1 MLGQERDAPVA
12 VDWLDCNQFA
22 GYNNS
27 YSHESEHDLGLMV
40 SDFVENGSGG
50 ADSCWNSSDTDSA
63 FSDFADNISLYKH
76 SMDQYERDLLS
87 VVHSLILSINET
99 THQPGKPEVCNA
111 SCIRFSLVKLLKS
124 SGYDASINATKWQGF
139 GKITGGEHEFIN
151 VMNHHD
157 GTCSDLYIIDI
168 DFRSHFEIAR
178 PIKAY
183 KTLLNSLPP
192 IYVGSTAK
200 LKQFLQTMVKAA
212 KYSLKQN
219 SMPLPPW
226 RSLAYLEA
234 KWELTSER
242 EIIAYE
248 KSNNSTYKSDHHQ
261 CTGLLRRMKSCIEY
275 EIEAKGLFIPI
286 KNENNWRLKT
296 KW

>member
-1 MLGQERDAPVA
+1 MINHRD
-12 VDWLDCNQFA
+12 
-22 GYNNS
+22 GI
-27 YSHESEHDLGLMV
+27 YSD
-40 SDFVENGSGG
+40 
-50 ADSCWNSSDTDSA
+50 
-63 FSDFADNISLYKH
+63 
-76 SMDQYERDLLS
+76 R
-87 VVHSLILSINET
+87 
-99 THQPGKPEVCNA
+99 
-111 SCIRFSLVKLLKS
+111 
-124 SGYDASINATKWQGF
+124 
-139 GKITGGEHEFIN
+139 
-151 VMNHHD
+151 
-157 GTCSDLYIIDI
+157 YIIDI
-168 DFRSHFEIAR
+168 DFRSQFEIAR
-178 PIKAY
+178 PVKAY

-200 LKQFLQTMVKAA
+200 LKQFLRTMVKAA

-242 EIIAYE
+242 EIISYE
-248 KSNNSTYKSDHHQ
+248 KSNNSANKSDHHQ
-261 CTGLLRRMKSCIEY
+261 CTGLLRRMKSCIKY